1 MPTFS
6 LYRQAQL
13 SAWSGQVN
21 WAGGTITATLH
32 GSGYTP
38 NLDTHRFVSD
48 LAGELPTSAGYTI
61 GGKVLS
67 GRASAYLPAGS
78 WPDTWAPVTGY
89 VIGQVVRP
97 ALTPTMLF
105 RCYAGGTS
113 GSAAPTWPSIA
124 GATVT
129 DGTASWSAVGSG
141 AVALSAAALQWPS
154 FSASF
159 RYIVLS
165 DRTGSPAS
173 AQPLLAV
180 ADMGGSATGSGGNLD
195 VIFDAGFGSG
205 IVVPLW
211 SS

>member
-13 SAWSGQVN
+13 SAWSGQVS
-21 WAGGTITATLH
+21 WAAGTITATLH

-38 NLDTHRFVSD
+38 SLDTHRYVSD
-48 LAGELPTSAGYTI
+48 LAGELPSGGGYAL
-61 GGKVLS
+61 GGKALA

-89 VIGQVVRP
+89 VIGQVIRP
-97 ALTPTMLF
+97 SLSPVTLF
-105 RCYAGGTS
+105 RCYSGGTS
-113 GSAAPTWPSIA
+113 GSAVPSWPSNA
-124 GATVT
+124 GATVQ
-129 DGTASWSAVGSG
+129 DGSVAWSAVGAG
-141 AVALSAAALQWPS
+141 AVALTAAALQWPS
-154 FSASF
+154 FTAQF

-165 DRTGSPAS
+165 DRTTALAS

-180 ADMGGSATGSGGNLD
+180 ADMGGSASGSGGNLD

-205 IVVPLW
+205 IVIPLW
-211 SS
+211 AP